1 MTDGEYF
8 CELVLQDRDL
18 PAQVRVTIHEGE
30 CAHVCMCVCVCVCE
44 RECVSERERVL
55 KLKGVIHFIDQ

>member
-1 MTDGEYF
+1 MYVIVCYVVADGEYF

-30 CAHVCMCVCVCVCE
+30 CAHACMCVCVC
-44 RECVSERERVL
+44 ECVRKRE
-55 KLKGVIHFIDQ
+55 F